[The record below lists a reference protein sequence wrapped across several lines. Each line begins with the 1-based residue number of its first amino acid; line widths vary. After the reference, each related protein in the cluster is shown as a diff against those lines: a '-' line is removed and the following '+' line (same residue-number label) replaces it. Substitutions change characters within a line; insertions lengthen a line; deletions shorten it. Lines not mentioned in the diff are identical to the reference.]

1 MNFFR
6 IALVVITLLYP
17 LAVYFGL
24 RHFDARFLALLLIA
38 VAGLRVLSDKNTG
51 VNHWLWVP
59 LVGLLV
65 FWILL
70 SNSDTAL
77 KLYPVLMNLSFFTM
91 FAWSIKHPPTVIE
104 RMARVQDPDH
114 PEHARPYTTAVTKV
128 WCSFFIVSGAISLST
143 TLWGSDEVWALYN
156 GLIAYLLIALLFAGE
171 WLVRQR
177 VMKLADE

>member
-1 MNFFR
+1 MSISR
-6 IALVVITLLYP
+6 IALAIISLLYP

-24 RHFDARFLALLLIA
+24 RHFDARFMALLLMII
-38 VAGLRVLSDKNTG
+38 AGLRVLSNKHAP
-51 VNHWLWVP
+51 VNHWLWMP

-70 SNSDTAL
+70 SNSDTGL
-77 KLYPVLMNLSFFTM
+77 KLYPVLVNLSFLTM

-104 RMARVQDPDH
+104 RMARVQDPDL
-114 PEHARPYTTAVTKV
+114 PARASSYTTAVTKV
-128 WCSFFIVSGAISLST
+128 WCAFFIINAGISLAT

-156 GLIAYLLIALLFAGE
+156 GLIAYVLLALLFAGE

-177 VMKLADE
+177 VMRLAND